1 MRWISILQPRS
12 QRRAFDAQ
20 HRCCPSITL
29 VRFPGVPSQ
38 RLQNVFGSHKRGQTF
53 RKSWWRHRSSGNAND
68 SGSSSSPF
76 LLFLLLLDELA
87 KYLVPEL
94 GQQPFSK
101 MFMLDV
107 LR

>member
-1 MRWISILQPRS
+1 LQPRS

-38 RLQNVFGSHKRGQTF
+38 RLQNVFGSHKRAGRRLGKVGGVIVRPAT
-53 RKSWWRHRSSGNAND
+53 KMIPVLHRR
-68 SGSSSSPF
+68 
-76 LLFLLLLDELA
+76 LYHFLLLSDELA